1 MELGNASDIMD
12 LYQDVFVAM
21 TNENLESAPEEIQS
35 DILKTLISYKNKN
48 KKLNLMSNTDPIVSV
63 NQSLIYELQGRSSNN
78 TDVKACHDCNSILS
92 FKVGIYEEEEYIYYD
107 KEVSQDYIFVSS
119 KKFLFVYYYTINFI

>member
-21 TNENLESAPEEIQS
+21 TNENLGSAPEEIQS

-48 KKLNLMSNTDPIVSV
+48 KKFNLMSNTDPIVSV

-78 TDVKACHDCNSILS
+78 TDVKACLDCNSILS

-119 KKFLFVYYYTINFI
+119 KKFLFIYYYTINFI

>member
-21 TNENLESAPEEIQS
+21 TNENHGSAPEEIQS

-78 TDVKACHDCNSILS
+78 TDVKACLDCNSILS

-119 KKFLFVYYYTINFI
+119 KIFLFIYYYTINFI